1 MSDITFTAEV
11 YKVQTLTDGGIRVTL
26 NMSENETM
34 VMAQLA
40 ECQRWGVVLEVVCK
54 TEVEQSNGKKQ
65 GDVATGAK
73 RKSEW
78 KAAEATG
85 AD

>member
-1 MSDITFTAEV
+1 MSEITFTAEV

-40 ECQRWGVVLEVVCK
+40 ECQRWGVVLQVTCITGLEQDGK
-54 TEVEQSNGKKQ
+54 TR
-65 GDVATGAK
+65 DVATGAK

-85 AD
+85 AN